1 RYKFDAATKTLT
13 WNQNLPEDLITKTF
27 EDEAGYF
34 GSPTA
39 DSLNVF
45 DKQGLSVYDLIIRD
59 NIGAISAFG
68 EPNTNLYEFY
78 HSRIYEFQA
87 VVLAAYYGLNVKP
100 SSLHYLECGVEYF
113 MFEGDDS
120 SNASVGDIK
129 WKFPIFALGV
139 NDQNCYG
146 TTASTDSQCREKCAN
161 NIDLLEAG
169 TYGKD
174 LLTYDSSIDVIDTE
188 QKLRRRLANFGPIL
202 GSYGQGQSFYICYG
216 WVKNGEETRFLKLVH
231 EQNGTIAL
239 FNDPFSRIGIYYFA
253 YIDPFPAKATAYT
266 PTPTDMPLCATDTL
280 PTPDGCICTKD
291 NHPTG
296 CTCPL
301 DTTGIPKAIC
311 AAGVVHIAWMIA
323 MMAVVAPVLALFW

>member
-1 RYKFDAATKTLT
+1 MNYKL
-13 WNQNLPEDLITKTF
+13 QRNLRLSDVEIADDSITKTF
-27 EDEAGYF
+27 EDDAGYF

-59 NIGAISAFG
+59 NIGAFTAFG
-68 EPNTNLYEFY
+68 QPGTNLYEFY
-78 HSRIYEFQA
+78 NTRIYEFQA
-87 VVLAAYYGLNVKP
+87 AVLAAYYGLNVKP

-113 MFEGDDS
+113 MYEGVDS
-120 SNASVGDIK
+120 SNSSVGNIK
-129 WKFPIFALGV
+129 WHYPIFALGV

-146 TTASTDSQCREKCAN
+146 TTASTDSQCREKCTN

-174 LLTYDSSIDVIDTE
+174 LLTYDSPTDVIDTE
-188 QKLRRRLANFGPIL
+188 QKLKRRLANFGSIL
-202 GSYGQGQSFYICYG
+202 ESCNKDQNFNICYG
-216 WVKNGEETRFLKLVH
+216 WVKDGEGTKFLKVFRY
-231 EQNGTIAL
+231 QNGTMVL
-239 FNDPFSRIGIYYFA
+239 FNESFSPFGIYYFA

-266 PTPTDMPLCATDTL
+266 PTPADIPLCATDTL

-296 CTCPL
+296 CLFPVVTI
-301 DTTGIPKAIC
+301 GIPKAIC

-323 MMAVVAPVLALFW
+323 MIAVVVPMLALFW